1 MRAGEGKK
9 RMKKGFKRKLAAWVG
24 ILFVITQIIPAR
36 TINATT
42 EEEENKKYGTIEH
55 YNGILFGDDKLVSYD
70 NKSYAYIS
78 KGGDNEG
85 AVAVG
90 GDMYTPYLDNSMDF
104 GASAASGY
112 TGIGSKYE
120 DNGMPTVM
128 TSGKWDKIIG
138 SNITVYGSRVLLA
151 QEYNQGFTVMG
162 SDVNYS
168 GEQNIKNSISKFKGK
183 VSNTIGYIE
192 GLETNGSFEDNSYG
206 KNIITNNEKNIVKV
220 KLDSGM
226 TPSLDLKGSVDLD
239 KQYVIYSD
247 AKDIKF
253 SGGCVRYDGA
263 DVWGSSLPKDSPL
276 FKIASNFIW
285 VFPNAETVEINNY
298 AVIGS
303 VVAPKAKVHGN
314 GSSINGQL
322 FASSLHQEGGFEL
335 HNFTSRWNWD
345 LDLKGSISIE
355 KVDSEDSSIKL
366 SGAVFEVKDSEGAV
380 VDTITTD
387 ENGVGT
393 SKKLPYGNYTLE
405 EVRAPSGY
413 ELSEASKNVTI
424 DSNGQTIGVT
434 FENTKILG
442 KISILKVDSADKN
455 VKLPGAVFE
464 VKDSKGTVVDT
475 ITTGENG
482 VGTSKELPYGNY
494 TVEEVGAPSGYE
506 LLEESENVTISS
518 NGETIKLTFENS
530 KLLGLISIEKV
541 DSGDSEIKL
550 EGAEFKVIN
559 SNGEEVGNIVTGEDG
574 KGSLGNLPYGEYTL
588 IETKAP
594 DGYEISSDLIVVEV
608 NSETE
613 VYKTITNTKILGKIN
628 ILKVDS
634 ADRNVKLQ
642 GAVFEVKDS
651 EGDVVDTITTGENG
665 VGTSKELPYGSYT
678 VQEVSAPSGY
688 ELSEESRNVII
699 SLKGQTIELTFENTK
714 LLGKISILKVDS
726 ADENVKLQGA
736 VFEVKDSEGT
746 VVDTISTDENGV
758 GTSKEL
764 PYGNYTVV
772 EVNAPSGYKLSQEVK
787 NVTIDSNGETIE
799 LTFKNSK
806 FLGSISIEKVDSEDS
821 EIRLEGAEFEV
832 INSNGEEVGNIV
844 TGEDGKGSLGNLPYG
859 EYTLIETKA
868 PDGYELSLDLIVV
881 EVNSE
886 TEVYKTI
893 TNTKILGK
901 INILKVDS
909 IDENVKLQGA
919 VFEVKDSEG
928 DVVDTITTGENGVG
942 TSKEL
947 PYGSYTVQ
955 EVSAP
960 SGYELSEESRNVII
974 SLNGQTIELTFENTK
989 LLGKISILKVDS
1001 DDENVKLQGAVF
1013 EVKDSE
1019 GTVVDIITT
1028 GENGVGTSK
1037 DLPYGNYTVEE
1048 VIAPSGYKLSEESKN
1063 VTISLNGKT
1072 IELTF
1077 ENSKLHGSI
1086 LIEKVDSADENV
1098 KLHGAV
1104 FEVKDSE
1111 GTVVDTITTEENGVG
1126 ASKELLYGSY
1136 TVTEV
1141 TAPTGYELSE
1151 ESKNVTISS
1160 NVQTIE
1166 LTFKNSKLLG
1176 SISIEKVDI
1185 NNEDIKLKEA
1195 EFKVLNSHGQEVG
1208 NIVTGEDGKG
1218 SLGNLPYGKYTLI
1231 ETKAPDGYQLCLDL
1245 IVVEVNSKTEVYKTI
1260 TNTKVLGKINIL
1272 KVDSA
1277 DEKIKLQG
1285 AIFEVK
1291 DSEGNVVDTITTG
1304 ENGVGTS
1311 KELPYGNYKVEE
1323 VGAPSGYELSD
1334 EFKNVTIDSNGQT
1347 IELTFKNSK
1356 LLGLI
1361 SIEKIDS
1368 EDSEIKLEGAEFKV
1382 INSNGEEVGNIITGE
1397 DGKGILEN
1405 LPYGEYTLIETKAP
1419 DGYELSLD
1427 LIVVEVNSGT
1437 GVYKTITNTKILGKI
1452 NILKI
1457 DSIDENV
1464 KLQGAVFEVKDSEGT
1479 VVDTITTGEN
1489 GVGTSKELPY
1499 GSYTVQ
1505 EVSAPSGYKLLEE
1518 VENVT
1523 ISLNGQ
1529 TIELTFENTKILGKI
1544 SILKVDSDDE
1554 NVKLP
1559 GAVFEVRD
1567 SEGTVVDTITTGENG
1582 VGTSKELPYGNYT
1595 VAELNAPSGYKLSQE
1610 VKNVTIDS
1618 NGQTIELTFKNS
1630 KLLGL
1635 ISIEKVDSEDSGI
1648 KLEGAE
1654 FKVINFNGEEVGN
1667 IVTGE
1672 DGKGSLGNLPY
1683 GEYTLIE
1690 TKAPDGYELSL
1701 DLIVVEVNSETEV
1714 YKTITNTKILGNIN
1728 ILKVDSADENVKL
1741 QGAVFE
1747 VKDSEGDVVDTITTD
1762 ENGVGASKELPYGSY
1777 TVQEVSAPSGYKL
1790 LEEVENVTISLN
1802 GQTIELTFEN
1812 TKILG
1817 KISILKVDSDDEN
1830 VKLQG
1835 AVFEVKDSEG
1845 TVVDTITT
1853 GENGVGTSKE
1863 LPYGSYTVAEIS
1875 SPTGYELS
1883 EESKNVIIS
1892 SNGEIIELTFENTK
1906 ILGKINILKV
1916 DSDDESI
1923 KLSGAVFEVKNSEGV
1938 VVDTIT
1944 TDENG
1949 VGASKELL
1957 YGSYTVTEVTA
1968 PTGYELSEE
1977 SKNVTI
1983 SSNGET
1989 LELTFENIKILGKI
2003 NILKVDSID
2012 ESIKLSGAEF
2022 EIRDLEGN
2030 ILDTLITNEEGVA
2043 NSIQLPY
2050 GSYIV
2055 IETKAPEG
2063 YVLNDF
2069 SENVTINNENIEI
2082 LLKVENIKEELLP
2095 EDPKEPEVPSKE
2107 DNKKEPVKTG
2117 DESGNMGGLSLI
2129 SLLSLIAMLLMHKK
2143 K

>member
-482 VGTSKELPYGNY
+482 VGTSKELPYG
-494 TVEEVGAPSGYE
+494 
-506 LLEESENVTISS
+506 
-518 NGETIKLTFENS
+518 
-530 KLLGLISIEKV
+530 
-541 DSGDSEIKL
+541 
-550 EGAEFKVIN
+550 
-559 SNGEEVGNIVTGEDG
+559 
-574 KGSLGNLPYGEYTL
+574 
-588 IETKAP
+588 
-594 DGYEISSDLIVVEV
+594 
-608 NSETE
+608 
-613 VYKTITNTKILGKIN
+613 
-628 ILKVDS
+628 
-634 ADRNVKLQ
+634 
-642 GAVFEVKDS
+642 
-651 EGDVVDTITTGENG
+651 
-665 VGTSKELPYGSYT
+665 SYT

-844 TGEDGKGSLGNLPYG
+844 TGEDGKGSLRNLPYG

-1098 KLHGAV
+1098 KLQGAV

-1151 ESKNVTISS
+1151 ESKNVTINS

-1231 ETKAPDGYQLCLDL
+1231 ETKAPDGYQLCPDL

-1356 LLGLI
+1356 LIGLI

-1405 LPYGEYTLIETKAP
+1405 LPYGKYTLIETKAP

-1790 LEEVENVTISLN
+1790 LEEVENVTITLN

-2055 IETKAPEG
+2055 IETKAPEE